1 MKCVAFQ
8 LFIFH
13 YVLLVASR
21 VIVLPS
27 ACGNHIYDI
36 NTSSIFPFH
45 LAFFLQFEHKPLT
58 LLREK
63 RIFISNI
70 SYRVW
75 SKKNISIPRHNS
87 SEITN
92 HFLLENIYQKEWF
105 GDCSNSFL
113 VIYSLCH
120 ETMRHNN
127 K

>member
-8 LFIFH
+8 LFIIH

-21 VIVLPS
+21 VIVLSS

-70 SYRVW
+70 SYRV
-75 SKKNISIPRHNS
+75 
-87 SEITN
+87 
-92 HFLLENIYQKEWF
+92 
-105 GDCSNSFL
+105 
-113 VIYSLCH
+113 
-120 ETMRHNN
+120 
-127 K
+127 